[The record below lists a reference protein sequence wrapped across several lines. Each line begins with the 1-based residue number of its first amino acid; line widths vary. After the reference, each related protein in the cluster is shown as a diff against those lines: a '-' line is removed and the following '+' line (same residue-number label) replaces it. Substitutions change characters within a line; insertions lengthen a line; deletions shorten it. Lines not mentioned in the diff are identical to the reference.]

1 MNLIEC
7 DSQAKH
13 YAHSTSF
20 GIETWE
26 LLADHCYN
34 VASLAS
40 MFADKFGGSEFGRV
54 LGKWHDLGKYSLE
67 FQSYLKNQN
76 GIDVHSSETTG
87 RVDHSTAGSQFS
99 VSLSHLHIPIR
110 FALAYCIAGHHSGLA
125 NAVEGRRTTALL
137 QRFNKPIPEW
147 KKYTPEHMLDCP
159 ELSLPPAVDVSIRKA
174 WTGADG
180 NVTLRTQQRTGL
192 VWAMFV
198 RMLFSSLVDADFLA
212 TEQFMTPEAA
222 KERPKRRS
230 SLAELNHC
238 IDQHIEKLQSLR
250 SGRIPEIRRSVLQA
264 CHDAAQLPPGLF
276 SLSVPTGGGKT
287 LASLSFAV
295 RHMLFHSNRKFD
307 RIVIAIP
314 FTSIIEQTADVLR
327 SVFSSLDDD
336 VILEHHSSLE
346 CEQETTRSRLAS
358 QNFDA
363 PIVVTTNVQLF
374 ESLFANRTSRCRKLH
389 NIARSVII
397 LDEAQTLPI
406 ELMEPTLLAIQEL
419 VDSYGCTIV
428 LCTATLPA
436 IGRSESFPIGLCEV
450 REIIP
455 EPRKLYESMRRT
467 DVRYEGKLTLA
478 ELVGQL
484 SSQRQFLCIH
494 NTRPLASKTFQM
506 LRDEGVPTKGLFH
519 LSTFMCPTHR
529 RKVLEAIRSK
539 LKEGKRCQVVSTQL
553 IEAGVDVD
561 FPVVYRSIA
570 GMDSIAQAAGRCNR
584 EGLFDAG
591 TVKVFSLPELPPPG
605 FLRSTASTALTLVDR
620 YASDLIHPE
629 AIQHYF
635 QVHYWQNQSLWDNK
649 GILAMHIDGL
659 RKGMV
664 DFEAIADA
672 YRLID
677 DRSTPVV
684 VPFNKEARLLIN
696 RLRSSDPATKPL
708 SRRER
713 QQIGQF
719 SVSLFSHVVEKN
731 MGSEFEFAY
740 EGQFVV
746 LLNES
751 LYDSDLGIDLS
762 KVNFIDP
769 GSLVI

>member
-7 DSQAKH
+7 DFPAKQ

-20 GIETWE
+20 GIDTWE
-26 LLADHCYN
+26 LLTDHCEN
-34 VASLAS
+34 VASFAS
-40 MFADKFGGSEFGRV
+40 TFANKFGGSDFGRV

-67 FQSYLKNQN
+67 FQSYLKSQN
-76 GIDVHSSETTG
+76 GIDVHGTEITG
-87 RVDHSTAGSQFS
+87 KVDHSTAGCQFS
-99 VSLSHLHIPIR
+99 VSLSHLQIPIR

-125 NAVEGRRTTALL
+125 NAIEGRRITGLL
-137 QRFNKPIPEW
+137 QRFEKSIPEW
-147 KKYTPEHMLDCP
+147 KIYTPEHLLDSP
-159 ELSLPPAVDVSIRKA
+159 SLSLPHDVDVSIRKA
-174 WTGADG
+174 WREING
-180 NVTLRTQQRTGL
+180 NTLRSQQRTGL

-212 TEQFMTPEAA
+212 TERFMTPEAA
-222 KERPKRRS
+222 KQRPNYRS
-230 SLAELNHC
+230 SIADLNVC
-238 IDQHIEKLQSLR
+238 IDQHIEKLQSVR
-250 SGRIPEIRRSVLQA
+250 VGRLPEIRRTVLNA
-264 CHDAAQLPPGLF
+264 CQDAAHLPPGLF

-287 LASLSFAV
+287 LASLCFAV
-295 RHMLFHSNRKFD
+295 RHMLFHPDRKFD

-327 SVFSSLDDD
+327 GVFSPLNEE
-336 VILEHHSSLE
+336 VVLEHHSSVE
-346 CEQETTRSRLAS
+346 REEETTRSRLAS

-363 PIVVTTNVQLF
+363 PIVVTTNVQLL
-374 ESLFANRTSRCRKLH
+374 ESLFANRPSKCRKLH

-397 LDEAQTLPI
+397 LDEAQMLPI

-428 LCTATLPA
+428 LCTATQPA
-436 IGRSESFPIGLCEV
+436 IGRSESFPIGLREV

-455 EPRKLYESMRRT
+455 EPQKLYESMRRT
-467 DVRYEGKLTLA
+467 VVSYEGKLTLGQ
-478 ELVGQL
+478 LVEQL

-494 NTRPLASKTFQM
+494 NTRPQASKTFQM
-506 LRDEGVPTKGLFH
+506 LREGGDRARGLYH

-529 RKVLEAIRSK
+529 RNVLDAIRLR

-561 FPVVYRSIA
+561 FPVVYRAIA

-584 EGLFDAG
+584 EGLFETG

-620 YASDLIHPE
+620 YAEDLIHPE

-659 RKGMV
+659 RRGMV
-664 DFEAIADA
+664 DFESIADA

-696 RLRSSDPATKPL
+696 RLRSSDPVTKPI
-708 SRRER
+708 SRCER
-713 QQIGQF
+713 QQLGQF

-731 MGSEFEFAY
+731 IGSEFEFAY

-751 LYDSDLGIDLS
+751 LYDSDLGIDLA
-762 KVNFIDP
+762 KINFIDP
-769 GSLVI
+769 GRLVI